1 MRDLLIIDGGQGEGG
16 GQILRTALALSLV
29 TGRPCRVERIRAGR
43 QKPGLLRQ
51 HLTAV
56 QAAVQV
62 SSGRAEGAELGSS
75 LLTFVPGRV
84 RGGDLQFAVGTA
96 GSATLVLQSVLP
108 ALMLAPQ
115 ASRVTLEGGTHNP
128 SAPPFD
134 FLQRSLLPLLRRMGA
149 GVTGSLERHGF
160 YPAGG
165 GRFTVEIE
173 PATRLRPLVLRDRGP
188 VTKSARALV
197 SGLPEGIGTREL
209 KTVHEK
215 LGVPWTSLHVES
227 LTTSPGPGNVLLIDL
242 ASDGV
247 TEVVTGFGE
256 KSVPAGVVADR
267 ACAEARAYLAAGVPV
282 GRHLA
287 DQLLLPLALAGGGEF
302 RTLSPTRHTTTNADV
317 IRQCL
322 DVPIV
327 LSTTDGVCTVTINDR
342 GAQAPHETTS

>member
-1 MRDLLIIDGGQGEGG
+1 MRDVFIIDGSQGEGG

-29 TGRPCRVERIRAGR
+29 TGQPCRIERIRAGR

-62 SSGRAEGAELGSS
+62 SGGRAEGAELGSS
-75 LLTFVPGRV
+75 TVTFAPGRV
-84 RGGDLQFAVGTA
+84 PGGDHHFAVGTA
-96 GSATLVLQSVLP
+96 GSATLVLQAVLP

-128 SAPPFD
+128 LAPPFD
-134 FLQRSLLPLLRRMGA
+134 FLQRSLLPLLARMGVGA
-149 GVTGSLERHGF
+149 TATLDRHGF

-173 PATRLRPLVLRDRGP
+173 PATRLRPLALRTRGP

-215 LGVPWTSLHVES
+215 LGVPWASMRAET

-242 ASDGV
+242 ASEDV

-256 KSVPAGVVADR
+256 KNVPAGVVADR
-267 ACAEARAYLAAGVPV
+267 ACTEARAYLAAGVPV

-287 DQLLLPLALAGGGEF
+287 DQLLLPLALAAGGEF
-302 RTLSPTRHTTTNADV
+302 RTLPPTRHTTTNVDV
-317 IRQCL
+317 IRRFL
-322 DVPIV
+322 EVPIDLV
-327 LSTTDGVCTVTINDR
+327 TAEGVCTITINNH
-342 GAQAPHETTS
+342 GAAAPHEQTS

>member
-1 MRDLLIIDGGQGEGG
+1 MRDLLIIDGSQGEGG
-16 GQILRTALALSLV
+16 GQILRSALALSLV
-29 TGRPCRVERIRAGR
+29 TGAPCRVERIRAGR

-62 SSGRAEGAELGSS
+62 SGGSAKGAELGSG

-96 GSATLVLQSVLP
+96 GSATLVLQAVLP
-108 ALMLAPQ
+108 ALMLAPE
-115 ASRVTLEGGTHNP
+115 ASRVTLEGGTHNQ

-134 FLQRSLLPLLRRMGA
+134 FLQRSLLPLLGQMGA
-149 GVTGSLERHGF
+149 GVTAALGRHGF

-173 PATRLRPLVLRDRGP
+173 PVARLRPLVLRDRGP

-215 LGVPWTSLHVES
+215 LGVPWTALQVE
-227 LTTSPGPGNVLLIDL
+227 TVTSPGPGNVVLIDL
-242 ASDGV
+242 VSEHV

-267 ACAEARAYLAAGVPV
+267 ACSEARAYLAAGVPV

-287 DQLLLPLALAGGGEF
+287 DQLLLPLALAGGGVF
-302 RTLSPTRHTTTNADV
+302 RTLPPTRHTTTNAEV
-317 IRQCL
+317 IRQFL
-322 DVPIV
+322 DVPIA
-327 LSTTDGVCTVTINDR
+327 LSTTDGVCTVTINDP
-342 GAQAPHETTS
+342 GAWAPNETAP